1 MECTQ
6 NSENPGHAYA
16 EFIASKE
23 MR

>member
-6 NSENPGHAYA
+6 NSENPGYAYA